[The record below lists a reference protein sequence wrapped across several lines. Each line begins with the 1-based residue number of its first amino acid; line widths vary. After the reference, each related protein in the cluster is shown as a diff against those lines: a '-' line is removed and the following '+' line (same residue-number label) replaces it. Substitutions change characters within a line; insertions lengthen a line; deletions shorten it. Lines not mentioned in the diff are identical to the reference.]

1 MREPLDRRD
10 DFEDVRRLISA
21 EEKEALESFRAGD
34 FEKRLRARIAA
45 AREEKRPLRL
55 FGKPALPVSAA
66 ATAFVL
72 VAAAAAFLLFYRTG
86 RVGRGEGL
94 RLASAVGMLPGLA
107 GAQGDSS
114 VRVPAT
120 APVSAGWVGDVLRRA
135 YAQKREVE
143 SRAALPPASLS
154 PPRLSLEKKME
165 ILFKDRVLERVL
177 VSIREKSK
185 EA

>member
-1 MREPLDRRD
+1 MPEPLDRRD
-10 DFEDVRRLISA
+10 DFEDIRRLISA

-34 FEKRLRARIAA
+34 FEKGLRARVAA
-45 AREEKRPLRL
+45 AREEKRPLLL
-55 FGKPALPVSAA
+55 FGKPALLVSAA

-72 VAAAAAFLLFYRTG
+72 VAAAAALLLFRHPEG
-86 RVGRGEGL
+86 RMRGETVDF
-94 RLASAVGMLPGLA
+94 AKAVGMLPGLA
-107 GAQGDSS
+107 DVQGSFS
-114 VRVPAT
+114 IRVPSA
-120 APVSAGWVGDVLRRA
+120 APIPAGPVAKVLARA
-135 YAQKREVE
+135 YAQKREAE
-143 SRAALPPASLS
+143 SRAALPPARLS